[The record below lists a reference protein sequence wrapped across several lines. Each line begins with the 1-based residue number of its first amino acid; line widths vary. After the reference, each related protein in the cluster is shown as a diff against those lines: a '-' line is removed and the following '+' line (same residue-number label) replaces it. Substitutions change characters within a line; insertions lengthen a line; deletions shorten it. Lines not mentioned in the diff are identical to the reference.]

1 MRPHP
6 FVNQPAAVPPASG
19 GLLYYPAQHRGKFP
33 SVRAAL
39 ASIGCT
45 GDAAESAIAQARVNA
60 SPAVAVPVKLAP
72 HPEDEFAAVIV
83 RKPGGKADLW
93 LGCLDVADDD
103 RNFALD
109 VARQFAEAS
118 GTDWAVFEWV
128 RQSEG
133 VQ

>member
-45 GDAAESAIAQARVNA
+45 GDAAESAIAQDALNA
-60 SPAVAVPVKLAP
+60 SSRNFDAS
-72 HPEDEFAAVIV
+72 
-83 RKPGGKADLW
+83 PGGIARRLQAAIYQKAKMD
-93 LGCLDVADDD
+93 GI
-103 RNFALD
+103 
-109 VARQFAEAS
+109 E
-118 GTDWAVFEWV
+118 
-128 RQSEG
+128 
-133 VQ
+133 